1 VEDSLGPPAYPCRA
15 TLRAVEVI
23 LANPRGFCAGVDRA
37 IEIVEVALARY
48 GPPIYVRHEIV
59 HNKYVVDDLRAKGAV
74 FIEDPADVPAGALL
88 IYSAHGVSPAV
99 REAARARGLRTIDGT
114 CPLVTKVHVET
125 MRMLSEGYELVLVGH
140 AGHVEVEGTQGHA
153 PDRIHL
159 IQDVEDVARLQVR
172 DPDKLGCVTQTTLSV
187 DDTRE
192 VIEALTRRFP
202 NIRLP
207 RKDDICYA
215 TQNRQNAV
223 KKLIERAQLVLVVGS
238 PASSNANRLVE
249 LTRKAGIA
257 VYMVQNGDEVDPAWL
272 DDVDCVGV
280 TASAST
286 PELLVEGV
294 VDRLRSLRGDDF
306 ALASLPVVDE
316 GVVFQIP
323 PELR

>member
-1 VEDSLGPPAYPCRA
+1 
-15 TLRAVEVI
+15 VEVI

-286 PELLVEGV
+286 PELLVEDV
-294 VDRLRSLRGDDF
+294 VDRLRALRGDDF
-306 ALASLPVVDE
+306 ALASLPVIDE

>member
-1 VEDSLGPPAYPCRA
+1 
-15 TLRAVEVI
+15 VEVV

-37 IEIVEVALARY
+37 IEIVEVALARF

-59 HNKYVVDDLRAKGAV
+59 HNQYVVDDLRAKGAV

-88 IYSAHGVSPAV
+88 IYSAHGVSPAI
-99 REAARARGLRTIDGT
+99 REAARAQGLRTIDGT

-125 MRMLSEGYELVLVGH
+125 MRMLNDGFEVVLVGH
-140 AGHVEVEGTQGHA
+140 AGHVEVEGTMGHA

-159 IQDVEDVARLQVR
+159 IQTVEDVAALEVR

-192 VIEALTRRFP
+192 VTLALARRFP

-223 KKLIERAQLVLVVGS
+223 KQLLERAQLVLVVGS

-249 LTRKAGIA
+249 LARKAGVPA
-257 VYMVQNGDEVDPAWL
+257 HMVQNGDAIDPAWL
-272 DDVDCVGV
+272 EGVECIGV

-286 PELLVEGV
+286 PELLVEQV
-294 VDRLRSLRGDDF
+294 VERLRSLAGSEVVLR
-306 ALASLPVVDE
+306 SLPKVNE
-316 GVVFQIP
+316 GVAFQIP

>member
-1 VEDSLGPPAYPCRA
+1 M
-15 TLRAVEVI
+15 EVV

-37 IEIVEVALARY
+37 IEIVEVALARF

-59 HNKYVVDDLRAKGAV
+59 HNQYVVDDLRAKGAV
-74 FIEDPADVPAGALL
+74 FIEDPADAPEGALL
-88 IYSAHGVSPAV
+88 IYSAHGVSPAI

-125 MRMLSEGYELVLVGH
+125 MRMLNEGFEVVLVGH
-140 AGHVEVEGTQGHA
+140 AGHVEVEGTMGHA

-159 IQDVEDVARLQVR
+159 IQTAPDVAALAVR

-192 VIEALTRRFP
+192 VIEALARRFP

-223 KKLIERAQLVLVVGS
+223 KQLLARAQVVLVVGS

-249 LTRKAGIA
+249 LTRKAGVA
-257 VYMVQNGDEVDPAWL
+257 AHMVQTGDDIDPAWL
-272 DDVDCVGV
+272 EGVERVGV

-286 PELLVEGV
+286 PELLVEQV
-294 VDRLRSLRGDDF
+294 IERLRSLRCGEV
-306 ALASLPVVDE
+306 ALRSLPTVDE
-316 GVVFQIP
+316 GVAFQIP

>member
-1 VEDSLGPPAYPCRA
+1 M
-15 TLRAVEVI
+15 EVV

-37 IEIVEVALARY
+37 IEIVEVALARF

-59 HNKYVVDDLRAKGAV
+59 HNQYVVDDLRAKGAV
-74 FIEDPADVPAGALL
+74 FIDDPADAPEGALL
-88 IYSAHGVSPAV
+88 IYSAHGVSPAI

-125 MRMLSEGYELVLVGH
+125 LRMLNDGYEVVLVGH
-140 AGHVEVEGTQGHA
+140 AGHVEVEGTMGHA
-153 PDRIHL
+153 PDRIQL
-159 IQDVEDVARLQVR
+159 VETVADVAALVVR
-172 DPDKLGCVTQTTLSV
+172 NPDQLGCVTQTTLSV

-192 VIEALTRRFP
+192 VLEALARRFP

-223 KKLIERAQLVLVVGS
+223 KQLVERAQVVIVVGA
-238 PASSNANRLVE
+238 PASSNSNRLVE
-249 LTRKAGIA
+249 LARKAGRA
-257 VYMVQNGDEVDPAWL
+257 AHLVETADDVDPSWL
-272 DDVDCVGV
+272 AGVDCVGV
-280 TASAST
+280 TAGAST
-286 PELLVEGV
+286 PERLVEQV
-294 VDRLRSLRGDDF
+294 VDRLR
-306 ALASLPVVDE
+306 ALARGTVVTSLPEVDE

>member
-1 VEDSLGPPAYPCRA
+1 M
-15 TLRAVEVI
+15 EVV

-37 IEIVEVALARY
+37 IEIVEVALARF

-59 HNKYVVDDLRAKGAV
+59 HNQYVVDDLRAKGAV
-74 FIEDPADVPAGALL
+74 FIDDPADAPEGALL
-88 IYSAHGVSPAV
+88 IYSAHGVSPAI

-125 MRMLSEGYELVLVGH
+125 MRMLNDGYDVVLVGH
-140 AGHVEVEGTQGHA
+140 AGHVEVEGTMGHA

-159 IQDVEDVARLQVR
+159 IQTVEDVAALEVR

-192 VIEALTRRFP
+192 VIEALARRFP

-249 LTRKAGIA
+249 LARKAGVA
-257 VYMVQNGDEVDPAWL
+257 ALHGAERRR
-272 DDVDCVGV
+272 
-280 TASAST
+280 
-286 PELLVEGV
+286 
-294 VDRLRSLRGDDF
+294 DRPGLARGRRVRRRHRERFDARAARRAGGRAAARARRAARSRCD
-306 ALASLPVVDE
+306 SLPAVDE
-316 GVVFQIP
+316 GVAFQIP